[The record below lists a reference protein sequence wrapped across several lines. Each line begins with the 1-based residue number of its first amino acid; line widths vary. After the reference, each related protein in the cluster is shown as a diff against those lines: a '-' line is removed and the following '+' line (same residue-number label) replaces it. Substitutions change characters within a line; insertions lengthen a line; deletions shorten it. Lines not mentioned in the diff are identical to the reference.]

1 MARAEEFITYILL
14 AGESFTITADMGV
27 TSLSVV
33 GTSATAVTIT
43 GAGMLATPSLN
54 LGGRPI
60 PVNEN
65 LSVNVQSKE
74 SNLLDGITVAS
85 PSTGTAI
92 IIMQK

>member
-1 MARAEEFITYILL
+1 MARAEEFITHLLL

-33 GTSATAVTIT
+33 GTSETAVTMT

-54 LGGRPI
+54 VGGDPI
-60 PVNEN
+60 PINQS
-65 LSVNVQSKE
+65 LSINVQSKE
-74 SNLLDGITVAS
+74 SNLLDGITIAS

>member
-1 MARAEEFITYILL
+1 M
-14 AGESFTITADMGV
+14 
-27 TSLSVV
+27 
-33 GTSATAVTIT
+33 T

-54 LGGRPI
+54 VGGDPI
-60 PVNEN
+60 PINQS

-74 SNLLDGITVAS
+74 SNLLDGITIAS